1 MLVPIARALPE
12 TFSVATPLDNVPVPN
27 DLVPRENVTVPVGV
41 WVPLAGL
48 TVAVIV
54 VLAAEV
60 MLAGLAETVVE
71 VATTVTVTVTVV
83 VPLELVNAMLP
94 P

>member
-1 MLVPIARALPE
+1 M
-12 TFSVATPLDNVPVPN
+12 
-27 DLVPRENVTVPVGV
+27 PVGV